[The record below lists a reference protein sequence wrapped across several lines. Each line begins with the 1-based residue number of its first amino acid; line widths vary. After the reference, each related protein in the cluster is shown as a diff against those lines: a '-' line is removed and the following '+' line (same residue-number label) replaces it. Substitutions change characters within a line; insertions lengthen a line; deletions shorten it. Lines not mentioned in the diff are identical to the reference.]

1 MCRGYLKHV
10 NHMLLNNLIPTG
22 ILWTYL
28 ADLNKQAQEQI
39 KRIISQLKIAEDITK
54 HLEFRELIYEPPG

>member
-1 MCRGYLKHV
+1 
-10 NHMLLNNLIPTG
+10 MLLNKLILTG

-54 HLEFRELIYEPPG
+54 VLESRELIYEPLC